1 MELEFKR
8 DFEQAQAQW
17 EGFWRGENRRPMVS
31 AVIPKPGVEPVDKP
45 EYTAGRDG
53 NYGPV
58 VDQLL
63 RYGETHEFIGEAIPF
78 FYLEFAADHFAGLL
92 GAKLHFRED
101 GHGYGWAEPFV
112 RDWDEQELRFQPNGE
127 WWQRTVEFAQA
138 LRAGCDGKLMIAA
151 PTLVAS
157 LDALSAI
164 RGAQNLLMDLVTQP
178 DKVHRALAQVTRAH
192 GEILDALSEL
202 LDFPTY
208 GSINRHGMYTK
219 GRIAIPQCDFSC
231 MISPAMYR
239 EFEVPYLRQE
249 MARLDAAEY
258 HLDGPGAI
266 KHLPALCEIEELDI
280 VQWVPGSGF
289 GEAQDWTWLY
299 DRIDQLGKGQIRGAD
314 ADGAVELWRRYQ
326 SKKLVLGVRV
336 ASRAEA
342 EALMARLVAVGK

>member
-8 DFEQAQAQW
+8 DFEQAQEQW
-17 EGFWRGENRRPMVS
+17 EGFWRGENQRPMIS
-31 AVIPKPGVEPVDKP
+31 AVIPKPGVEPVEKP

-53 NYGPV
+53 RHGPV
-58 VDQLL
+58 IDQLL
-63 RYGETHEFIGEAIPF
+63 RYAETHEFIGEAIPF
-78 FYLEFAADHFAGLL
+78 FYLEFAADHFSALL
-92 GAKLHFRED
+92 GANLHFRED

-112 RDWDEQELRFQPNGE
+112 RDWDDHEIRFRREGE

-138 LRAGCDGKLMIAA
+138 LRARCDGKLMIAA

-157 LDALSAI
+157 LDSLSAI
-164 RGAQNLLMDLVTQP
+164 RGPQNLLLDLVTQP
-178 DKVHRALAQVTRAH
+178 EKVHRALEQVTRAH

-208 GSINRHGMYTK
+208 GSINRHGMYTR

-231 MISPAMYR
+231 MISPAMFR

-249 MARLDAAEY
+249 MARLDAVEY

-266 KHLPALCEIEELDI
+266 QHLPALCEIADLDI
-280 VQWVPGSGF
+280 VQWVPGSGA

-299 DRIDQLGKGQIRGAD
+299 QRIDQLGKGQVRGAD
-314 ADGAVELWRRYQ
+314 AEGALGLWRRYR

-342 EALMARLVAVGK
+342 AELMARLVAVGK